1 MNAAWKL
8 ILATVVIFGAGVIVG
23 GLLINHILL
32 SHPRSS
38 HHTALVATGT
48 NRPPARSADLL
59 KPRPP
64 ELLSQQFVQQLDDV
78 LQLTPPQREAI
89 QKIITT
95 GQEQNHGIWT
105 NCTAQSRQ
113 VKSPGASSQAMAQG
127 SWTGAPRPRLRG
139 AGGSEARMSQATFRQ
154 CPPPARRRAAIRAG
168 VTSA

>member
-1 MNAAWKL
+1 VNTAWKL

-32 SHPRSS
+32 SHPRSA
-38 HHTALVATGT
+38 HHPSAAVAGT

-105 NCTAQSRQ
+105 NCAAQSRQ
-113 VKSPGASSQAMAQG
+113 VMSEVRQHIREQLNPDQIKPFE
-127 SWTGAPRPRLRG
+127 TLLRQ
-139 AGGSEARMSQATFRQ
+139 MH
-154 CPPPARRRAAIRAG
+154 PPARRPAG
-168 VTSA
+168 TNAPTQAVTNAPA